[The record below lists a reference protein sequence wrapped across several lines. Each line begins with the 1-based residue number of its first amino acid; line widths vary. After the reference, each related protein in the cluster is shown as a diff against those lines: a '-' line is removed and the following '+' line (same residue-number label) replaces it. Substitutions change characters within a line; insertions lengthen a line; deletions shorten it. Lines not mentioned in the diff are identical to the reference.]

1 MDVFLPIAEV
11 SVNII
16 AILLLSGVVGILSG
30 LFGVGGGF
38 LMTPFLIF
46 LGVPP
51 AYAVANEANNILA
64 TSVSGSTT
72 HYLKN
77 TLDYK
82 MGLMIVIGGTIGTA
96 LGIYIFTYFK
106 GIGKIDTVI
115 SLAYMYILA
124 IIGTLMLVES
134 LGEIDR
140 AKRNLIVKKKLH
152 VHYWIHGLP
161 LRMRFP
167 KSKLYESIF
176 TPIIIGLVVGF
187 IAAIMGIGGA
197 FILVPAMIYII
208 KMPTK
213 LVPGT
218 SLFVTIFITGFVVI
232 AHAVQFKSIDL
243 VLVSFLLFGSI
254 IGLHV
259 GLKISEKLNALPV
272 ITTAADV
279 NKTIVV
285 DLVGRQFGWK
295 IDDETTVTKISAHMV
310 NSEPIGVFQQTGNT
324 KWYKELPKNVTIY
337 DNLEEL
343 KKSNSKAHLIIS
355 DAIIDDEL
363 AQESVIYR
371 PQSLVIGIGL
381 HWDTTKDTIRE
392 GIEYCLEKFNL
403 SSKCIAKL
411 VSIKKPED
419 VQGLIEL
426 GKEMKIPVEYVDRE
440 ELSEIITPNPSS
452 TVKAF
457 EGTASVSEAAAI
469 KVSCGELIVEKQ
481 KFPPNLTIAI
491 ARKVE

>member
-1 MDVFLPIAEV
+1 MEVFLPIAQV
-11 SVNII
+11 SINAVE
-16 AILLLSGVVGILSG
+16 ILFLSTIVGILSG

-82 MGLMIVIGGTIGTA
+82 MGFMIVIGGAIGTL
-96 LGIYIFTYFK
+96 LGIYTFSYFK

-134 LGEIDR
+134 LGEIDNSR
-140 AKRNLIVKKKLH
+140 KNALIKKKLH

-176 TPIIIGLVVGF
+176 TPIIIGLMVGF

-218 SLFVTIFITGFVVI
+218 SLFVTIFVSVI
-232 AHAVQFKSIDL
+232 VTFLHAFNYGSIDL
-243 VLVSFLLFGSI
+243 VLVLLLVVGSI
-254 IGLHV
+254 IGVQSGQKLGEKINSS
-259 GLKISEKLNALPV
+259 GLKALLAILLLAVGIAIAYDTFFVEHIEKEIIQVNNDDLNALSMLVQKFSKEMPIIYSLFSIFFAIALGV
-272 ITTAADV
+272 SAAFIRRFFSD
-279 NKTIVV
+279 
-285 DLVGRQFGWK
+285 
-295 IDDETTVTKISAHMV
+295 
-310 NSEPIGVFQQTGNT
+310 
-324 KWYKELPKNVTIY
+324 
-337 DNLEEL
+337 L
-343 KKSNSKAHLIIS
+343 KKKHFSKSA
-355 DAIIDDEL
+355 
-363 AQESVIYR
+363 
-371 PQSLVIGIGL
+371 
-381 HWDTTKDTIRE
+381 
-392 GIEYCLEKFNL
+392 
-403 SSKCIAKL
+403 
-411 VSIKKPED
+411 
-419 VQGLIEL
+419 
-426 GKEMKIPVEYVDRE
+426 
-440 ELSEIITPNPSS
+440 
-452 TVKAF
+452 
-457 EGTASVSEAAAI
+457 
-469 KVSCGELIVEKQ
+469 
-481 KFPPNLTIAI
+481 
-491 ARKVE
+491 

>member
-1 MDVFLPIAEV
+1 MEVFLPIAQV
-11 SVNII
+11 FVNPIEI
-16 AILLLSGVVGILSG
+16 LFLSAIVGVLSG

-82 MGLMIVIGGTIGTA
+82 MGLMIVIGGTIGTS
-96 LGIYIFTYFK
+96 LGIYTFTYFK

-134 LGEIDR
+134 LGEIDK
-140 AKRNLIVKKKLH
+140 AKKNLLIKKKLH

-161 LRMRFP
+161 FRMRFP

-176 TPIIIGLVVGF
+176 TPIIIGLLVGF

-218 SLFVTIFITGFVVI
+218 SLFVTIFVSVI
-232 AHAVQFKSIDL
+232 VTFLHSFNYGSIDL
-243 VLVSFLLFGSI
+243 MLVFMLVIGSI
-254 IGLHV
+254 IGV
-259 GLKISEKLNALPV
+259 QIGQKL
-272 ITTAADV
+272 
-279 NKTIVV
+279 
-285 DLVGRQFGWK
+285 GEK
-295 IDDETTVTKISAHMV
+295 IDSSGLRA
-310 NSEPIGVFQQTGNT
+310 
-324 KWYKELPKNVTIY
+324 L
-337 DNLEEL
+337 L
-343 KKSNSKAHLIIS
+343 
-355 DAIIDDEL
+355 AIL
-363 AQESVIYR
+363 L
-371 PQSLVIGIGL
+371 LVVG
-381 HWDTTKDTIRE
+381 
-392 GIEYCLEKFNL
+392 
-403 SSKCIAKL
+403 
-411 VSIKKPED
+411 
-419 VQGLIEL
+419 
-426 GKEMKIPVEYVDRE
+426 
-440 ELSEIITPNPSS
+440 
-452 TVKAF
+452 
-457 EGTASVSEAAAI
+457 
-469 KVSCGELIVEKQ
+469 
-481 KFPPNLTIAI
+481 IAI
-491 ARKVE
+491 AYDSFFAEEIQKEIIKVVNADLNFFSLFIKQFSEEMPFFYGLFSIMFAVFLGVAAAFIRRFISNFKKKILLKS

>member
-1 MDVFLPIAEV
+1 MEVFLPIAQV
-11 SVNII
+11 FVNPIEI
-16 AILLLSGVVGILSG
+16 LFLSAIVGVLSG

-82 MGLMIVIGGTIGTA
+82 MGLMIVIGGTIGTS
-96 LGIYIFTYFK
+96 LGIYTFTYFK

-134 LGEIDR
+134 LGEIDK
-140 AKRNLIVKKKLH
+140 AKKNLLIKKKLH

-161 LRMRFP
+161 FRMRFP

-176 TPIIIGLVVGF
+176 TPIIIGLLVGF

-218 SLFVTIFITGFVVI
+218 SLFVTIFVSVI
-232 AHAVQFKSIDL
+232 VTFLHSFNYGSIDL
-243 VLVSFLLFGSI
+243 MLVFMLVIGSI
-254 IGLHV
+254 IGV
-259 GLKISEKLNALPV
+259 QIRQKL
-272 ITTAADV
+272 
-279 NKTIVV
+279 
-285 DLVGRQFGWK
+285 GEK
-295 IDDETTVTKISAHMV
+295 IDSSGLRA
-310 NSEPIGVFQQTGNT
+310 
-324 KWYKELPKNVTIY
+324 L
-337 DNLEEL
+337 L
-343 KKSNSKAHLIIS
+343 
-355 DAIIDDEL
+355 AIL
-363 AQESVIYR
+363 L
-371 PQSLVIGIGL
+371 LVVG
-381 HWDTTKDTIRE
+381 
-392 GIEYCLEKFNL
+392 
-403 SSKCIAKL
+403 
-411 VSIKKPED
+411 
-419 VQGLIEL
+419 
-426 GKEMKIPVEYVDRE
+426 
-440 ELSEIITPNPSS
+440 
-452 TVKAF
+452 
-457 EGTASVSEAAAI
+457 
-469 KVSCGELIVEKQ
+469 
-481 KFPPNLTIAI
+481 IAI
-491 ARKVE
+491 AYDSFFAEEIQKETVKVVNADLNFFSLFIKQFSEEMPFFYGLFSIMFAVFLGVAAAFIRRFISNFKKKVLLKS

>member
-1 MDVFLPIAEV
+1 MDVFLPIAQV
-11 SVNII
+11 FVNPIE
-16 AILLLSGVVGILSG
+16 ILLLSAIVGVLSG

-46 LGVPP
+46 LGIPP

-82 MGLMIVIGGTIGTA
+82 MGLMIVIGGAIGTS
-96 LGIYIFTYFK
+96 LGIFTFSYFK

-134 LGEIDR
+134 LREIDQ
-140 AKRNLIVKKKLH
+140 AKRNVLLKKKAH

-176 TPIIIGLVVGF
+176 TPIIIGLIVGF

-218 SLFVTIFITGFVVI
+218 SLFVTIFVSVI
-232 AHAVQFKSIDL
+232 VTFLHSFNYGSIDL
-243 VLVSFLLFGSI
+243 LLVLMLVIGSI
-254 IGLHV
+254 IGVQIGQKLGERIDSSGLRALLAILLLVV
-259 GLKISEKLNALPV
+259 G
-272 ITTAADV
+272 
-279 NKTIVV
+279 
-285 DLVGRQFGWK
+285 
-295 IDDETTVTKISAHMV
+295 
-310 NSEPIGVFQQTGNT
+310 
-324 KWYKELPKNVTIY
+324 
-337 DNLEEL
+337 
-343 KKSNSKAHLIIS
+343 
-355 DAIIDDEL
+355 
-363 AQESVIYR
+363 
-371 PQSLVIGIGL
+371 
-381 HWDTTKDTIRE
+381 
-392 GIEYCLEKFNL
+392 
-403 SSKCIAKL
+403 
-411 VSIKKPED
+411 
-419 VQGLIEL
+419 
-426 GKEMKIPVEYVDRE
+426 
-440 ELSEIITPNPSS
+440 
-452 TVKAF
+452 
-457 EGTASVSEAAAI
+457 
-469 KVSCGELIVEKQ
+469 
-481 KFPPNLTIAI
+481 IAI
-491 ARKVE
+491 AYDTFFAEQVQVKIQATVNTELNFFSSFIIDFSKEMPFFYGLFTIMFAIILCKRSQKADAYAGRARQVCIPRRPQDFGTAALGIRNIFAGLLMIFYHFHLWVCLPNFDF

>member
-1 MDVFLPIAEV
+1 MEVFLPIAQV
-11 SVNII
+11 FVNPIEI
-16 AILLLSGVVGILSG
+16 LFLSAIVGVLSG

-82 MGLMIVIGGTIGTA
+82 MGLMIVIGGTIGTS
-96 LGIYIFTYFK
+96 LGIYTFTYFK

-134 LGEIDR
+134 LGEIDK
-140 AKRNLIVKKKLH
+140 AKKNLLIKKKLH

-167 KSKLYESIF
+167 KSKLYESAF
-176 TPIIIGLVVGF
+176 TPVLIGLLVGF

-218 SLFVTIFITGFVVI
+218 SLFVTIFVSVI
-232 AHAVQFKSIDL
+232 VTFLHSFNYGSIDL
-243 VLVSFLLFGSI
+243 MLVFMLVIGSI
-254 IGLHV
+254 IGVQV
-259 GLKISEKLNALPV
+259 GQKLGEQIDSSGIRAL
-272 ITTAADV
+272 
-279 NKTIVV
+279 
-285 DLVGRQFGWK
+285 L
-295 IDDETTVTKISAHMV
+295 
-310 NSEPIGVFQQTGNT
+310 
-324 KWYKELPKNVTIY
+324 
-337 DNLEEL
+337 
-343 KKSNSKAHLIIS
+343 
-355 DAIIDDEL
+355 AIL
-363 AQESVIYR
+363 
-371 PQSLVIGIGL
+371 L
-381 HWDTTKDTIRE
+381 
-392 GIEYCLEKFNL
+392 
-403 SSKCIAKL
+403 
-411 VSIKKPED
+411 
-419 VQGLIEL
+419 
-426 GKEMKIPVEYVDRE
+426 
-440 ELSEIITPNPSS
+440 
-452 TVKAF
+452 
-457 EGTASVSEAAAI
+457 
-469 KVSCGELIVEKQ
+469 LIVG
-481 KFPPNLTIAI
+481 IAI
-491 ARKVE
+491 AYDSFFAEEIQKGTVEVLNADLNFFSLFIKQFSEEMPFFYGLFSIMFAIFLGVAAAFIRRFISNFKKKILLKS

>member
-1 MDVFLPIAEV
+1 MDVFLPIAQV
-11 SVNII
+11 FVNPVE
-16 AILLLSGVVGILSG
+16 ILLLSAIVGVLSG

-46 LGVPP
+46 LGIPP

-82 MGLMIVIGGTIGTA
+82 MGLMIVIGGAIGTS
-96 LGIYIFTYFK
+96 LGIFTFSYFK

-124 IIGTLMLVES
+124 IIGSLMLVES
-134 LGEIDR
+134 LGEIDK
-140 AKRNLIVKKKLH
+140 AKRNVLVKKKLH

-218 SLFVTIFITGFVVI
+218 SLFVTIFVSVI
-232 AHAVQFKSIDL
+232 VTFLHSFNYGSIDL
-243 VLVSFLLFGSI
+243 LLVFMLVVGSI
-254 IGLHV
+254 IGVQV
-259 GLKISEKLNALPV
+259 GQKL
-272 ITTAADV
+272 
-279 NKTIVV
+279 
-285 DLVGRQFGWK
+285 GEK
-295 IDDETTVTKISAHMV
+295 IDSSGLRALMAV
-310 NSEPIGVFQQTGNT
+310 
-324 KWYKELPKNVTIY
+324 
-337 DNLEEL
+337 
-343 KKSNSKAHLIIS
+343 LI
-355 DAIIDDEL
+355 L
-363 AQESVIYR
+363 AV
-371 PQSLVIGIGL
+371 G
-381 HWDTTKDTIRE
+381 
-392 GIEYCLEKFNL
+392 
-403 SSKCIAKL
+403 
-411 VSIKKPED
+411 
-419 VQGLIEL
+419 
-426 GKEMKIPVEYVDRE
+426 
-440 ELSEIITPNPSS
+440 
-452 TVKAF
+452 
-457 EGTASVSEAAAI
+457 
-469 KVSCGELIVEKQ
+469 
-481 KFPPNLTIAI
+481 IAI
-491 ARKVE
+491 AYDSFFADHSSDEIVSVVNAELNFFSKFILDFSNEMPFFYGLFSILFAVFLGVSAAFIRRFFSNLRKQAKTKS

>member
-1 MDVFLPIAEV
+1 MEVFLPIAQV
-11 SVNII
+11 SINAVEILFLS
-16 AILLLSGVVGILSG
+16 AIVGILSG

-82 MGLMIVIGGTIGTA
+82 MGFMIVIGGAIGTL
-96 LGIYIFTYFK
+96 LGIYTFSYFK

-134 LGEIDR
+134 LGEIDNSR
-140 AKRNLIVKKKLH
+140 KNALIKKKLH

-176 TPIIIGLVVGF
+176 TPIIIGLMVGF

-218 SLFVTIFITGFVVI
+218 SLFVTIFVSVI
-232 AHAVQFKSIDL
+232 VTFLHAFNYGSIDL
-243 VLVSFLLFGSI
+243 VLVLLLVVGSI
-254 IGLHV
+254 IGVQSGQKLGEKINSS
-259 GLKISEKLNALPV
+259 GLKALLAILLLAVGIAIAYDTFFVEHIGKEISQINNEDLNALSMLVKKFSQEMPLIYSLFSIFFAV
-272 ITTAADV
+272 GLGVSAAF
-279 NKTIVV
+279 IRRFFS
-285 DLVGRQFGWK
+285 DLRKKHFSK
-295 IDDETTVTKISAHMV
+295 SA
-310 NSEPIGVFQQTGNT
+310 
-324 KWYKELPKNVTIY
+324 
-337 DNLEEL
+337 
-343 KKSNSKAHLIIS
+343 
-355 DAIIDDEL
+355 
-363 AQESVIYR
+363 
-371 PQSLVIGIGL
+371 
-381 HWDTTKDTIRE
+381 
-392 GIEYCLEKFNL
+392 
-403 SSKCIAKL
+403 
-411 VSIKKPED
+411 
-419 VQGLIEL
+419 
-426 GKEMKIPVEYVDRE
+426 
-440 ELSEIITPNPSS
+440 
-452 TVKAF
+452 
-457 EGTASVSEAAAI
+457 
-469 KVSCGELIVEKQ
+469 
-481 KFPPNLTIAI
+481 
-491 ARKVE
+491 

>member
-1 MDVFLPIAEV
+1 MDVFLPIAQV
-11 SVNII
+11 FVNPIE
-16 AILLLSGVVGILSG
+16 ILLLSAIVGVLSG

-82 MGLMIVIGGTIGTA
+82 MGFIIVIGGSIGTG
-96 LGIYIFTYFK
+96 LGIYTFTYFQN
-106 GIGKIDTVI
+106 IGKIDTVI

-140 AKRNLIVKKKLH
+140 AKRNIIERKKLH

-161 LRMRFP
+161 IRMRFP

-176 TPIIIGLVVGF
+176 TPILIGLVVGF

-218 SLFVTIFITGFVVI
+218 SLFVTIFVSVI
-232 AHAVQFKSIDL
+232 VTFLHSFNYGSIDL
-243 VLVSFLLFGSI
+243 MLVLMLIIGSI
-254 IGLHV
+254 IGV
-259 GLKISEKLNALPV
+259 QVGQKIGEQIESSGLKALLAVLLLVVGIVIAYDTFFASEIQKETV
-272 ITTAADV
+272 KIV
-279 NKTIVV
+279 N
-285 DLVGRQFGWK
+285 
-295 IDDETTVTKISAHMV
+295 
-310 NSEPIGVFQQTGNT
+310 
-324 KWYKELPKNVTIY
+324 
-337 DNLEEL
+337 EEL
-343 KKSNSKAHLIIS
+343 NFFSKFIKEFSNDMPFFYGLFSILFAVFLGIAAAFIRRMISNFREKYFKKSAK
-355 DAIIDDEL
+355 
-363 AQESVIYR
+363 Q
-371 PQSLVIGIGL
+371 
-381 HWDTTKDTIRE
+381 TK
-392 GIEYCLEKFNL
+392 
-403 SSKCIAKL
+403 
-411 VSIKKPED
+411 
-419 VQGLIEL
+419 
-426 GKEMKIPVEYVDRE
+426 
-440 ELSEIITPNPSS
+440 
-452 TVKAF
+452 
-457 EGTASVSEAAAI
+457 
-469 KVSCGELIVEKQ
+469 
-481 KFPPNLTIAI
+481 
-491 ARKVE
+491 